1 MVFLKRIFDLIAS
14 ITGII
19 FLSPL
24 LFIIALMIKLD
35 DRGPVFFSQERAG
48 RGGRIFRVIKFRT
61 MVMGAEK
68 KGAGVFVLKDDPR
81 ITRVGK
87 ILRHTSLDELPQ
99 LFNILKGEMSVVGPR
114 PALPY
119 QIDNYTDRQKQRL
132 KVKPGITG
140 WSQVKGRSSLTWP
153 ERIEQDLWYIDNWS
167 LWLDLKIILM
177 TVKVVFESEN
187 LYKPP
192 GYDPISGEMKILDSD
207 DDES

>member
-1 MVFLKRIFDLIAS
+1 MRLIKQIFDIFFSIA
-14 ITGII
+14 GII
-19 FLSPL
+19 ILSPL
-24 LFIIALMIKLD
+24 LFIITISIKLD
-35 DRGPVFFSQERAG
+35 DRGPIFFRQERAG
-48 RGGRIFRVIKFRT
+48 KNSQLFKVYKFRT
-61 MVMGAEK
+61 MVVGAEK
-68 KGAGVFVLKDDPR
+68 KGTRFFVVKDDQR

-99 LFNILKGEMSVVGPR
+99 LINILKGEMSVVGPR

-167 LWLDLKIILM
+167 FWLDIKIILM
-177 TVKVVFESEN
+177 TAKVVFERKN

-192 GYDPISGEMKILDSD
+192 VYDPISGEMKILDSD
-207 DDES
+207 NDES

>member
-1 MVFLKRIFDLIAS
+1 MLYLKRIIDLIAS
-14 ITGII
+14 IIGII

-167 LWLDLKIILM
+167 LWLDIKIFLM
-177 TVKVVFESEN
+177 TVKVVFEREN

-207 DDES
+207 EDES

>member
-1 MVFLKRIFDLIAS
+1 VALLIV
-14 ITGII
+14 I
-19 FLSPL
+19 
-24 LFIIALMIKLD
+24 D
-35 DRGPVFFSQERAG
+35 DPGPVFFRQARAG
-48 RGGRIFRVIKFRT
+48 KDGRTFQVIKFRT
-61 MVMGAEK
+61 MVVGAEK
-68 KGAGVFVLKDDPR
+68 KGTGVFVLKDDPR
-81 ITRVGK
+81 ITRFGK

-119 QIDNYTDRQKQRL
+119 QIDNYNERQKQRL

-167 LWLDLKIILM
+167 LWLDIKIIFM
-177 TVKVVFESEN
+177 TVKVVFEREN

-207 DDES
+207 NDES

>member
-1 MVFLKRIFDLIAS
+1 LRLIKQIFDIFFSIA
-14 ITGII
+14 GII
-19 FLSPL
+19 ILSPL
-24 LFIIALMIKLD
+24 FIIITILIKLD
-35 DRGPVFFSQERAG
+35 DRGPIFFRQERAG
-48 RGGRIFRVIKFRT
+48 KNCWLFKVYKFRT

-167 LWLDLKIILM
+167 LWLDIKIILI
-177 TVKVVFESEN
+177 TVKVVFEREN

-207 DDES
+207 SDES

>member
-1 MVFLKRIFDLIAS
+1 MLYLKRIIDLIAS
-14 ITGII
+14 IIGII

-48 RGGRIFRVIKFRT
+48 RGGRVFRVIKFRT

-99 LFNILKGEMSVVGPR
+99 LINILKGEMSVIGPR

-119 QIDNYTDRQKQRL
+119 QIDNYDERQKNRL
-132 KVKPGITG
+132 MVKPGITG

-177 TVKVVFESEN
+177 TVKVVFEREN

>member
-1 MVFLKRIFDLIAS
+1 
-14 ITGII
+14 
-19 FLSPL
+19 
-24 LFIIALMIKLD
+24 
-35 DRGPVFFSQERAG
+35 
-48 RGGRIFRVIKFRT
+48 
-61 MVMGAEK
+61 
-68 KGAGVFVLKDDPR
+68 
-81 ITRVGK
+81 
-87 ILRHTSLDELPQ
+87 
-99 LFNILKGEMSVVGPR
+99 VVGPR

-167 LWLDLKIILM
+167 LWLDIKIILI
-177 TVKVVFESEN
+177 TVKVVFEREN

-207 DDES
+207 SDES